1 MKMDKALKP
10 SPALLAK
17 IGSIVVHVQEGLSP
31 TGHHFDLQGMK
42 PLLAD
47 PEVVE
52 WIEAMG
58 VLLPKKR

>member
-1 MKMDKALKP
+1 MQISDALKP

-17 IGSIVVHVQEGLSP
+17 IGSIVVHVQEFLGPNS
-31 TGHHFDLQGMK
+31 HAFDWEGMR
-42 PLLAD
+42 PLLDD